1 MVSMTGDGILY
12 NGMYFTNK
20 RIIEDDLASIARDK
34 GWWQLEARI
43 DENCSNY
50 IYVRFNSREPFVKCN
65 LSPKSR
71 MFRDLPIVES
81 DFVLDWTDEKS
92 EKLIVTA
99 DSIDMQYRTDAI
111 TKRAKNRA
119 KDNPTPRKDRSKG
132 IQQNRKE
139 ELELMNGKDTTQV
152 SKSVTDNDI
161 FENNVVTLPR
171 RNKRAQDV

>member
-1 MVSMTGDGILY
+1 
-12 NGMYFTNK
+12 
-20 RIIEDDLASIARDK
+20 
-34 GWWQLEARI
+34 
-43 DENCSNY
+43 
-50 IYVRFNSREPFVKCN
+50 
-65 LSPKSR
+65 
-71 MFRDLPIVES
+71 PIVES